1 MNMKKKILALCL
13 SMGLFAG
20 LPVMSMAEVNIVPQD
35 LSAAP
40 NIATTALQQL
50 SWTPVNP
57 SEKSV
62 VDLAKNGQTLNFA
75 NISGPVAAYSVPAN
89 MGELTISLTSDI
101 NRNQVY
107 SPNVLVFDQ
116 DMTPFAYFP
125 SRYFTYQEAS
135 VMASDSLKGTIK
147 LTPALGQKQLYILV
161 FTTPD
166 DLTKTTTQ
174 LDPAKAYAK
183 GVGNAIP
190 DIPDPIAK
198 HVTQGSVKLEVASNS
213 NSSVLIGALFG
224 SPKVAPVTVGET
236 LPSQALQPVSKP
248 VKQAPILSGT
258 EDYFNQGIKQSI
270 DKGDVDGALKLL
282 DEAERLG
289 SKTARDTFIQKVKKQ

>member
-1 MNMKKKILALCL
+1 MKNKILALCL

-224 SPKVAPVTVGET
+224 SAKVAPVTVGET
-236 LPSQALQPVSKP
+236 LPSQAPQPVSTP
-248 VKQAPILSGT
+248 AKQAPILSGT

-270 DKGDVDGALKLL
+270 DKGDIDGALKLL

>member
-1 MNMKKKILALCL
+1 MKKKILALCL

-62 VDLAKNGQTLNFA
+62 IDLAKNGQTLNFA

-116 DMTPFAYFP
+116 DMTLFAYFP

-236 LPSQALQPVSKP
+236 LPSQAPQPVSTSE
-248 VKQAPILSGT
+248 KQAPILSGT

-270 DKGDVDGALKLL
+270 GKGDIDGALKLL

-289 SKTARDTFIQKVKKQ
+289 SKTARDTFIQNVKKQ